1 MVISLR
7 MVTLSYT
14 CHTKIIKFAHKF
26 SENQRHLKRL
36 ISSNTENK
44 VLKTWN
50 ICRFNECQ
58 NKPYFKNIMMFSK
71 EINKLFESFE
81 YSNSSFIIYNV
92 LDMNRCF
99 NFVYS
104 NLAI

>member
-1 MVISLR
+1 MFISLI
-7 MVTLSYT
+7 MVSLSYT

-26 SENQRHLKRL
+26 SEKQRHLKRL

-44 VLKTWN
+44 VFRTGN
-50 ICRFNECQ
+50 ICRFNEGQ
-58 NKPYFKNIMMFSK
+58 NKPFFKNIMMFSK
-71 EINKLFESFE
+71 EINKLFESYE

-92 LDMNRCF
+92 LDMNRYF

>member
-26 SENQRHLKRL
+26 SENQLHLKRL

-44 VLKTWN
+44 VLRTWN
-50 ICRFNECQ
+50 ICRFNEDQ
-58 NKPYFKNIMMFSK
+58 NKPYFKNIMMFSN
-71 EINKLFESFE
+71 EINKLIESYE
-81 YSNSSFIIYNV
+81 YSTSSFIIDNV
-92 LDMNRCF
+92 PDMNALF
-99 NFVYS
+99 
-104 NLAI
+104 